1 MPENNNTLSDISV
14 STEELLGPP
23 RVDLVGIGM
32 MLLVAIVVGFLSS
45 V

>member
-1 MPENNNTLSDISV
+1 MSENNNTLSDIST
-14 STEELLGPP
+14 SPEELLGPP
-23 RVDLVGIGM
+23 RVDLVGIAM